1 VFKPSRNIAHCLL
14 LASGI
19 ALSAPAT
26 VAAAETLPDPMRP
39 PNASVFTRSSKSV
52 QQHYYLS
59 SILISPEHRSAIIN
73 GKSVVVGDRIGNAR
87 VRQIQ
92 GNEVTIVVSGK
103 TRTLTLLPLS
113 IKKPA
118 EASRQ

>member
-1 VFKPSRNIAHCLL
+1 MYKPSRNSIHGLL

-19 ALSAPAT
+19 ALSATAT
-26 VAAAETLPDPMRP
+26 AAETLPDPMRP
-39 PNASVFTRSSKSV
+39 PSASAYTRSGKSV
-52 QQHYYLS
+52 QQHYYLN

-73 GKSVVVGDRIGNAR
+73 GKRVVVGDRVGNAR
-87 VRQIQ
+87 VTQIQ
-92 GNEVTIVVSGK
+92 GNVVTIVVSGK